1 LLTGVCEVFLAR
13 DFTATLRFQPTIT
26 KRPVPPQQKKGMSF
40 KPIGGAAIKGGGG
53 EDSAAS
59 VKPATPKPVV
69 KTTLE
74 DWVGDDEDVNGFYN
88 NTNKERQR
96 AGRKK
101 RKKNKATPPPPTN
114 WDDIYD
120 PLRPNNYE
128 EYKEGDEKIREMEDW
143 RERLYG
149 KKRRSCYSD
158 SSDSED
164 EKRPAMRGLLFPP
177 LGSIGAQIDAD
188 L

>member
-1 LLTGVCEVFLAR
+1 MCEVFLAR
-13 DFTATLRFQPTIT
+13 EFTAALRFQPTIA
-26 KRPVPPQQKKGMSF
+26 KRPLPPQQKKEMSF
-40 KPIGGAAIKGGGG
+40 KPIGGAAIKGDGG
-53 EDSAAS
+53 EDSAAAS
-59 VKPATPKPVV
+59 VKPETPKPVV
-69 KTTLE
+69 KTTLG

-88 NTNKERQR
+88 ITNKERQR

-101 RKKNKATPPPPTN
+101 RKKNGATPPPPTN

-128 EYKEGDEKIREMEDW
+128 ECKEGDGKIREMEDW
-143 RERLYG
+143 RERLHG
-149 KKRRSCYSD
+149 KKRRSRYSD

-164 EKRPAMRGLLFPP
+164 EKRPAIRGLLFLP

>member
-1 LLTGVCEVFLAR
+1 MG
-13 DFTATLRFQPTIT
+13 
-26 KRPVPPQQKKGMSF
+26 F
-40 KPIGGAAIKGGGG
+40 KPIGGAAPKSGSG
-53 EDSAAS
+53 EDSVTAP
-59 VKPATPKPVV
+59 VKPEAPKPAV

-74 DWVGDDEDVNGFYN
+74 DWVGDGEDVNGFYN
-88 NTNKERQR
+88 SANKERQR

-128 EYKEGDEKIREMEDW
+128 EYKEGDEKIHEMEDW

-149 KKRRSCYSD
+149 KKRRSRYSD

-164 EKRPAMRGLLFPP
+164 ERRPAMRGTVSLL
-177 LGSIGAQIDAD
+177 LVSV
-188 L
+188 